1 MARGPRERMVYSAA
15 QLLRTRGVTGTGI
28 RDVVEHA
35 GAPRGSFQHYFPG
48 GKDQLVGE
56 ALLWAGD
63 FAAERVASYARTAA
77 DPSPAGLFAHMVEQW
92 KAEFS
97 VRGYERGCP
106 VMATVADLAGGESA
120 VNEQVRAA
128 LGRWERAVAAELVR
142 LGVPGERAG
151 TVATLMIGAL
161 EGAIMFARA
170 HRNVGPLDAV
180 VTELSPLLDSY
191 QT

>member
-1 MARGPRERMVYSAA
+1 MVYSAA